1 MILKLN
7 WNFILEDVV
16 LGDCDDVIDVELV
29 VLLNIGFVV
38 VELGIVDVVLL
49 EMDVSL
55 ELEVD
60 VILELEVDVS
70 LELVVVEF
78 EMVIVFVVVLV
89 FDEVVMIVDIGF
101 VVDW

>member
-60 VILELEVDVS
+60 VS

-78 EMVIVFVVVLV
+78 EMIIVFVVVLV
-89 FDEVVMIVDIGF
+89 FDDVVMIVDVGF

>member
-16 LGDCDDVIDVELV
+16 LGDWDDVIDVELV

-60 VILELEVDVS
+60 VS

-89 FDEVVMIVDIGF
+89 FDDVVMIVDVGF